1 MVNTKIR
8 VIILFAAAGGE
19 TLYRQQKNRPG
30 ADCGSNHKLFIV
42 KFRLKLKTVG
52 KTVRPFRY
60 DLTHIPSTHTV
71 EVSNRGK
78 GLDLVDRVPEE
89 LGMKVR
95 STVQRVVTQNHFEE
109 KETQY
114 GKVVV

>member
-1 MVNTKIR
+1 MVNIKIR

-52 KTVRPFRY
+52 KTVRLFRY

-89 LGMKVR
+89 LWTEVHDIVQEAMIKTIPKKMK
-95 STVQRVVTQNHFEE
+95 
-109 KETQY
+109 
-114 GKVVV
+114 

>member
-1 MVNTKIR
+1 MVNIKIR

-52 KTVRPFRY
+52 KTVRLFRY
-60 DLTHIPSTHTV
+60 DLNQIPYNYMV
-71 EVSNRGK
+71 EVTNRFK
-78 GLDLVDRVPEE
+78 GLDLITQ
-89 LGMKVR
+89 
-95 STVQRVVTQNHFEE
+95 ST
-109 KETQY
+109 
-114 GKVVV
+114 